1 MKLVKL
7 SVLLVIL
14 LSVFGTLYYGL
25 NNANTELN
33 DSMMNEPVPSFNLA
47 TLKGD
52 KIVDETIFVSDE
64 YTLLNIWASWC
75 AACKIEH
82 PFLVELA
89 ESGITIVGL
98 NYRDNRKDAQ
108 KVIAAEGNPYVEIVY
123 DPNGTLALDLG
134 VLGAPETFVIDGN
147 GKIITRVSG
156 VVDSDVWQNQLASY
170 F

>member
-25 NNANTELN
+25 NNANSELN
-33 DSMMNEPVPSFNLA
+33 DAMMNEPVPSFNLS
-47 TLKGD
+47 TLRGD

-89 ESGITIVGL
+89 ESGIKIIGL
-98 NYRDNRKDAQ
+98 NYRDNQKEAQ
-108 KVIAAEGNPYVEIVY
+108 KVIVAEGNPYTEIVY
-123 DPNGTLALDLG
+123 DPNGELALDLG

-156 VVDSDVWQNQLASY
+156 IIDSDVWHNQLASY

>member
-7 SVLLVIL
+7 SALLVIL

-33 DSMMNEPVPSFNLA
+33 DSMMNEAVPSFNLSS
-47 TLKGD
+47 LNGD
-52 KIVDETIFVSDE
+52 KIVDETIFVGDE
-64 YTLLNIWASWC
+64 YSLLNIWASWC

-82 PFLVELA
+82 PYLVELA
-89 ESGITIVGL
+89 ESGIKIIGL
-98 NYRDNRKDAQ
+98 NYRDNQKEAQ

-123 DPNGTLALDLG
+123 DPNGALALDLG

-147 GKIITRVSG
+147 GKIIARVSG
-156 VVDSDVWQNQLASY
+156 IIDSDVWHNQLASY

>member
-1 MKLVKL
+1 MKMVKL
-7 SVLLVIL
+7 SVLFVLL

-25 NNANTELN
+25 NNTNTELN
-33 DSMMNEPVPSFNLA
+33 DSMMNEPVPSFKLSSLN
-47 TLKGD
+47 GD

-64 YTLLNIWASWC
+64 YKLLNIWASWC

-134 VLGAPETFVIDGN
+134 VLGAPETFVIDSN